1 MFSIRLNSLGINFV
15 FILIMVDSLDPT
27 SLPSLNATCEIKRMK
42 NRLNNRLAHTRHSF
56 STVTFA
62 ICILFT
68 VQAHAQYSGRGDD
81 APWRATAAQKIDQNR
96 KADLQITVQDV
107 DGNKIENAAVS
118 IKMKKHAFKFGSA
131 VDPRYLLESQ
141 SQYNAG
147 YAAKVPEIFNA
158 ATLENHLKWR
168 AWDGAWGN
176 SFNQSVTLA
185 GLDWL
190 GDREMDVRGHAM
202 MWPRY
207 QSVPDSVRAILD
219 ISNPSQQN
227 LQDLYDLSFNHI
239 ADIGAAV
246 KGKVFSWDML
256 NEPRTSFDIEDKLV
270 GFTPQGQSAI
280 TSRTD
285 IRKRWFDAAQ
295 AVDDNASMFLNDFGI
310 VAGGDN
316 LQSTIRNNYR
326 TVLTDLT
333 AANTPIDGLGFQSHF
348 NETNRLPTSP
358 TKIWELLDEFA
369 ADYDLP
375 VHITEFDYNTTN
387 KDLQA
392 DYTRDFMTAVFA
404 HESVEAFILWGFW
417 EGKINHA
424 EAALFDIDFNPNL
437 NGEEYL
443 DLVFNQWWT
452 EENGLSNFDGE
463 FGTRGFLGD
472 YEITVDY
479 QGKSYRQNISL
490 GSEGKNLIVSV
501 PEPSSMAILSLI
513 ALPLLWRTRRST
525 PLRS

>member
-1 MFSIRLNSLGINFV
+1 MNIQTI
-15 FILIMVDSLDPT
+15 
-27 SLPSLNATCEIKRMK
+27 
-42 NRLNNRLAHTRHSF
+42 NRLPGVRNCF
-56 STVTFA
+56 SAAAFA
-62 ICILFT
+62 VCILFS
-68 VQAHAQYSGRGDD
+68 VQTHAQYSGRGDD

-96 KADLQITVQDV
+96 KADLQIIVQDLE
-107 DGNKIENAAVS
+107 GNKIESAAVS
-118 IKMKKHAFKFGSA
+118 IQMTEHAFKFGSA
-131 VDPRYLLESQ
+131 VDPRYFLENQ

-158 ATLENHLKWR
+158 TTLENHLKWR

-176 SFNQSVTLA
+176 SFDQSVTLA

-190 GDREMDVRGHAM
+190 GEREIGVRGHAK

-207 QSVPDSVRAILD
+207 QSVPDSVRTILD
-219 ISNPSQQN
+219 IANPTQQN

-256 NEPRTSFDIEDKLV
+256 NEPRTSFDIEDKLI
-270 GFTPQGQSAI
+270 GFAPTGQSVI

-285 IRKRWFDAAQ
+285 IRKRWFEAAQ
-295 AVDDNASMFLNDFGI
+295 TVDSNASMFLNDFGI
-310 VAGGDN
+310 LAGGDN
-316 LQSTIRNNYR
+316 LDSNIRSNYR
-326 TVLTDLT
+326 AVLTELT
-333 AANTPIDGLGFQSHF
+333 AANTPMDGLGFQSHF

-424 EAALFDIDFNPNL
+424 EAALFDLDFNPNL

-452 EENGLSNFDGE
+452 EENGLSNLDGE
-463 FGTRGFLGD
+463 FGTRGFLGE

-479 QGKSYRQNISL
+479 QGNSYRQKITL
-490 GSEGKNLIVSV
+490 GSEGKSIIVSV
-501 PEPSSMAILSLI
+501 PEPSSMAILGFI
-513 ALPLLWRTRRST
+513 ALPLLRRTRRSEI
-525 PLRS
+525 LRS

>member
-1 MFSIRLNSLGINFV
+1 MKTPLNYQRADNWPLFFSATFV
-15 FILIMVDSLDPT
+15 IW
-27 SLPSLNATCEIKRMK
+27 
-42 NRLNNRLAHTRHSF
+42 
-56 STVTFA
+56 
-62 ICILFT
+62 ILFS
-68 VQAHAQYSGRGDD
+68 VQLHAQYSGRGDD

-96 KADLQITVQDV
+96 KADLEVTVQDL

-118 IKMKKHAFKFGSA
+118 IQMKKHAFKFGSA
-131 VDPRYLLESQ
+131 VDPRYFLESQ

-158 ATLENHLKWR
+158 TTLENHLKWR

-176 SFNQSVTLA
+176 SFDQSVTQA

-190 GDREMDVRGHAM
+190 GDREIDVRGHAM

-207 QSVPDSVRAILD
+207 QSVPDSVREILD

-239 ADIGAAV
+239 ADIGSAV

-256 NEPRTSFDIEDKLV
+256 NEPRTSFDIEDKLI
-270 GFTPQGQSAI
+270 GFTPQGQPAI

-285 IRKRWFDAAQ
+285 IRKRWFEAAQ
-295 AVDDNASMFLNDFGI
+295 AVDNNASMFLNDFGI
-310 VAGGDN
+310 LAGGDN
-316 LQSTIRNNYR
+316 LNSNIRNNFR
-326 TVLTDLT
+326 TVLSELTD
-333 AANTPIDGLGFQSHF
+333 ANTPMDGLGFQSHF

-358 TKIWELLDEFA
+358 TKVWELLDEFA
-369 ADYDLP
+369 ANYDLP

-387 KDLQA
+387 
-392 DYTRDFMTAVFA
+392 TRDYMTAIFA

-452 EENGLSNFDGE
+452 EENGFSNLDGK

-479 QGKSYRQNISL
+479 QGRSYRQNISL
-490 GSEGKNLIVSV
+490 GSEGKNIIVSV
-501 PEPSSMAILSLI
+501 PEPSSMAILTLC
-513 ALPLLWRTRRST
+513 AFPVLWRTRRS
-525 PLRS
+525 PH

>member
-1 MFSIRLNSLGINFV
+1 MKTQRIDRKTLSSHCVSAIAFVLCLLFSV
-15 FILIMVDSLDPT
+15 P
-27 SLPSLNATCEIKRMK
+27 A
-42 NRLNNRLAHTRHSF
+42 
-56 STVTFA
+56 
-62 ICILFT
+62 
-68 VQAHAQYSGRGDD
+68 QAQYSGRGDD

-96 KADLQITVQDV
+96 KAELLITVQDLA
-107 DGNKIENAAVS
+107 GNKIENASVS
-118 IKMKKHAFKFGSA
+118 IQMKKHAFKFGSA
-131 VDPRYLLESQ
+131 VDPRYFLESQ

-147 YAAKVPEIFNA
+147 YAAKVPDLFNA
-158 ATLENHLKWR
+158 TTLENHLKWR

-176 SFNQSVTLA
+176 SFDQSVTQA

-190 GDREMDVRGHAM
+190 GDREIDVRGHAI

-207 QSVPDSVRAILD
+207 QSVPDSVRTLLD
-219 ISNPSQQN
+219 ISSPSQQN
-227 LQDLYDLSFNHI
+227 LQDLYDLSFNQI
-239 ADIGAAV
+239 ADIGSAV

-256 NEPRTSFDIEDKLV
+256 NEPRTSFDIEDKLI
-270 GFTPQGQSAI
+270 GFTPSGQSAI

-285 IRKRWFDAAQ
+285 IRKRWFGAAQ
-295 AVDDNASMFLNDFGI
+295 TADNEASMFLNDFGI
-310 VAGGDN
+310 VAGGDT
-316 LQSTIRNNYR
+316 LDSTIRNNYR
-326 TVLTDLT
+326 TVLTELT

-348 NETNRLPTSP
+348 NESNRLPTSP

-369 ADYDLP
+369 NDYDLP

-387 KDLQA
+387 KELQA
-392 DYTRDFMTAVFA
+392 DYTRDFMTAIFA

-463 FGTRGFLGD
+463 FGTRGFLGE
-472 YEITVDY
+472 YEIIVDY
-479 QGKSYRQNISL
+479 QGRSYRHDISL
-490 GSEGKNLIVSV
+490 GSGGNNFIVSV
-501 PEPSSMAILSLI
+501 PEPSSMVILGCFSL
-513 ALPLLWRTRRST
+513 AL
-525 PLRS
+525 LRWKR

>member
-1 MFSIRLNSLGINFV
+1 MKSQ
-15 FILIMVDSLDPT
+15 LIHLPT
-27 SLPSLNATCEIKRMK
+27 YWFHC
-42 NRLNNRLAHTRHSF
+42 LAAA
-56 STVTFA
+56 TVTT
-62 ICILFT
+62 CILFSG
-68 VQAHAQYSGRGDD
+68 QAHAQYSGRGDD
-81 APWRATAAQKIDQNR
+81 APWRATAEQKIDQNR
-96 KADLQITVQDV
+96 KADLRITVQDLQ
-107 DGNKIENAAVS
+107 GNKIENAAVS
-118 IKMKKHAFKFGSA
+118 IQMKKHAFKFGSA
-131 VDPRYLLESQ
+131 VDPRYFLESQ
-141 SQYNAG
+141 SQYDAG
-147 YAAKVPEIFNA
+147 YASKIPELFNA
-158 ATLENHLKWR
+158 TTLENHLKWR

-176 SFNQSVTLA
+176 SFDQSVTQA
-185 GLDWL
+185 GLEWL
-190 GDREMDVRGHAM
+190 GDRELDVRGHAM

-207 QSVPDSVRAILD
+207 QSVPDSVRTILD

-239 ADIGAAV
+239 TDIGAAV

-256 NEPRTSFDIEDKLV
+256 NEPRTSFDIEDKLI
-270 GFTPQGQSAI
+270 GFTPSGQSTI

-285 IRKRWFDAAQ
+285 IRKRWFDAAH
-295 AVDDNASMFLNDFGI
+295 AADDNASMFLNDFGI
-310 VAGGDN
+310 VAGGDT
-316 LQSTIRNNYR
+316 LDSTIRINYR
-326 TVLTDLT
+326 NVLNDLKT
-333 AANTPIDGLGFQSHF
+333 ANTPIDGLGFQSHF

-369 ADYDLP
+369 NDNDLP

-387 KDLQA
+387 KELQA

-452 EENGLSNFDGE
+452 EENGLSNLDGE
-463 FGTRGFLGD
+463 VITRGFLGE

-479 QGKSYRQNISL
+479 QGKSYRHNISL
-490 GSEGKNLIVSV
+490 GSEGKNFIISV
-501 PEPSSMAILSLI
+501 PEPSSMTTLGLFSLLLLKRNRRPERLSL
-513 ALPLLWRTRRST
+513 
-525 PLRS
+525 